1 MEEKINSTEF
11 KERMLK
17 FFKEN
22 RLKFYSLIVV
32 LTISVFGFF
41 LIKIQEEKKNQ
52 YISEQFIQAG
62 LFLTLN
68 KNNKAKKLLEDIILS
83 KNKFYS
89 VLSLNIILEKNLE
102 NEKKKI
108 LDYFEIIENLKL
120 SKEKQDLVLL
130 KKSLYL
136 IKIGDEQK
144 SEKILKSLI
153 DNNSNYKKLA
163 QEILSD

>member
-1 MEEKINSTEF
+1 MDEKINSTEF

-22 RLKFYSLIVV
+22 RLKLYSLIIV
-32 LTISVFGFF
+32 LTILVFGFF
-41 LIKIQEEKKNQ
+41 FIKIQEEKKNQ
-52 YISEQFIQAG
+52 YISEKFIQAG
-62 LFLTLN
+62 LFLSLN
-68 KNNKAKKLLEDIILS
+68 KNNESKKLLEDIILS

-102 NEKKKI
+102 NEKRKI
-108 LDYFEIIENLKL
+108 LDYFEIIENMKL
-120 SKEKQDLVLL
+120 SKEKQDLVML

-136 IKIGDEQK
+136 IEIGDEKK

>member
-22 RLKFYSLIVV
+22 RLKLYSLIVV

-68 KNNKAKKLLEDIILS
+68 KNNNAKKLLEDIILS

>member
-22 RLKFYSLIVV
+22 RLKLYSLIVV

-68 KNNKAKKLLEDIILS
+68 KNNNAKKLLEDIILS

-144 SEKILKSLI
+144 SEKILKFLI

>member
-22 RLKFYSLIVV
+22 RLKLYSLIVV

-68 KNNKAKKLLEDIILS
+68 KNNNAKKLLEDIILS

-102 NEKKKI
+102 NEKKR
-108 LDYFEIIENLKL
+108 F
-120 SKEKQDLVLL
+120 
-130 KKSLYL
+130 
-136 IKIGDEQK
+136 
-144 SEKILKSLI
+144 
-153 DNNSNYKKLA
+153 
-163 QEILSD
+163 

>member
-1 MEEKINSTEF
+1 
-11 KERMLK
+11 MLK

-22 RLKFYSLIVV
+22 RLKFYSLIIV
-32 LTISVFGFF
+32 LTISVSGFF
-41 LIKIQEEKKNQ
+41 FIKIQEEKKNQ

-62 LFLTLN
+62 LFLTSN

>member
-32 LTISVFGFF
+32 LTISVSGFF
-41 LIKIQEEKKNQ
+41 FIKIQEEKKNQ
-52 YISEQFIQAG
+52 YVSEQFIQAG

>member
-1 MEEKINSTEF
+1 MDEKINSTEF

-22 RLKFYSLIVV
+22 RLKLYSLIIV
-32 LTISVFGFF
+32 LTILVFGFF
-41 LIKIQEEKKNQ
+41 FIKIQEEKKNQ
-52 YISEQFIQAG
+52 YISEKFIQAG
-62 LFLTLN
+62 LFLSLN
-68 KNNKAKKLLEDIILS
+68 KNNESKKLLEDIILS

-102 NEKKKI
+102 NEKRKI
-108 LDYFEIIENLKL
+108 LDYFEIIENMKL
-120 SKEKQDLVLL
+120 SKEKQDLVML

-136 IKIGDEQK
+136 IEIGDEEK

>member
-52 YISEQFIQAG
+52 YISEKYIQAG
-62 LFLTLN
+62 LLLTLN
-68 KNNKAKKLLEDIILS
+68 KNNDSKKLLEEIILS
-83 KNKFYS
+83 ENKFYS
-89 VLSLNIILEKNLE
+89 SLSLNLMLEKNLE

-108 LDYFEIIENLKL
+108 LEYFEIIESLKM
-120 SKEKQDLVLL
+120 SKEEKELVLL

-136 IKIGDEQK
+136 IEIGDNQK
-144 SEKILKSLI
+144 SKKLLKSLI
-153 DNNSNYKKLA
+153 DKNSNYKSLA
-163 QEILSD
+163 EEILRD

>member
-1 MEEKINSTEF
+1 MEEKIHSTEF

-41 LIKIQEEKKNQ
+41 LIKIKEEKKNQ

>member
-1 MEEKINSTEF
+1 MEEKIHSTEF

-68 KNNKAKKLLEDIILS
+68 KNNNAKKLLEDIILS

>member
-22 RLKFYSLIVV
+22 RLKLYSLIVV

-41 LIKIQEEKKNQ
+41 FIKIQEEKKNQ
-52 YISEQFIQAG
+52 YISEKFIQAG

-68 KNNKAKKLLEDIILS
+68 KNNESKKLLEDIILS

-89 VLSLNIILEKNLE
+89 VLSLNIILEKKLE
-102 NEKKKI
+102 NEKRKI

-120 SKEKQDLVLL
+120 SKENQDLVLL

-136 IKIGDEQK
+136 IEIGDEQK

-153 DNNSNYKKLA
+153 DDNSNYKKLA

>member
-1 MEEKINSTEF
+1 MEEKIHSTEF

>member
-17 FFKEN
+17 FFKDN

-32 LTISVFGFF
+32 LTISVSGFF
-41 LIKIQEEKKNQ
+41 FIKIQEEKKNQ

-68 KNNKAKKLLEDIILS
+68 ENNKAKKLLEDIILS

>member
-68 KNNKAKKLLEDIILS
+68 KNNEAKKLLEDIILS

-89 VLSLNIILEKNLE
+89 VVSLNIILEKNLE

>member
-32 LTISVFGFF
+32 LTISVSGFF
-41 LIKIQEEKKNQ
+41 FIKIQEEKKNQ

-144 SEKILKSLI
+144 SEKILKFLI

>member
-1 MEEKINSTEF
+1 M
-11 KERMLK
+11 
-17 FFKEN
+17 
-22 RLKFYSLIVV
+22 
-32 LTISVFGFF
+32 
-41 LIKIQEEKKNQ
+41 
-52 YISEQFIQAG
+52 
-62 LFLTLN
+62 
-68 KNNKAKKLLEDIILS
+68 S

>member
-32 LTISVFGFF
+32 LTISVSGFF
-41 LIKIQEEKKNQ
+41 FIKIQEEKKNQ
-52 YISEQFIQAG
+52 YISEQFIHAG

-68 KNNKAKKLLEDIILS
+68 KNNKAKKLSEDIILS

-144 SEKILKSLI
+144 SEKILKFLI

>member
-22 RLKFYSLIVV
+22 RLKFYSLIIV
-32 LTISVFGFF
+32 LTISVSGFF
-41 LIKIQEEKKNQ
+41 FIKIQEEKKNQ

>member
-22 RLKFYSLIVV
+22 RLKFYSLIIV
-32 LTISVFGFF
+32 LTISVSGFF
-41 LIKIQEEKKNQ
+41 FIKIQEEKKNQ
-52 YISEQFIQAG
+52 YVSEQFIQAG

>member
-22 RLKFYSLIVV
+22 RLKLYSLIVV